1 MTRKIVL
8 VILGVSILGFA
19 GMPLVPYSRNHTNPP
34 ITAEPAWPDAAS
46 PALAARACF
55 DCHLNESVWP
65 NYSGIAPI
73 SWIAQNHVNEARP
86 ALNISE
92 WDRPQPGN
100 ENAAEVPGEGEM
112 PPGDHRFVHRAATR
126 TTA

>member
-19 GMPLVPYSRNHTNPP
+19 GKPPVPYGRNHTNPP
-34 ITAEPAWPDAAS
+34 ITAEPAWPDAGS

-65 NYSGIAPI
+65 
-73 SWIAQNHVNEARP
+73 
-86 ALNISE
+86 
-92 WDRPQPGN
+92 
-100 ENAAEVPGEGEM
+100 
-112 PPGDHRFVHRAATR
+112 
-126 TTA
+126 